1 MEKIRFRRKA
11 YEQML
16 DWKNRLADRYALL
29 VEGARRVG
37 KTFLISDFVSREYQ
51 SSIFIDFSH
60 ADKRTK
66 AAKREF
72 ANADGVEDLL
82 TRLELLYGVRLVPG
96 GSCVVFDEVQRFPVA
111 REMIKSFMEYGKYH
125 FIESGSLVGIREN
138 VKDIQ
143 IPSEEHGMKL
153 FPLDFEEFLDVL
165 GETMMKD
172 YIRKRFE
179 SRKPLGESLHGK
191 AMSLFRLYMAVG
203 GMPQSVAAYLEAPDH
218 ALEAAES
225 AKREILDLYD
235 RDIGKYAK
243 GYASKVRSVFRTIP
257 AALSRREKKF
267 HLSDIDSNARMRR
280 YENAFLWLSDAMIA
294 NIAYNSTDP
303 NVGLE
308 MSLES
313 TLFKCYSHDTG
324 LLLTQAMSGMSDVDG
339 RLLRG
344 ILYDNLGINEGMF
357 FENAVAQAL
366 VARGVDLLFHSVKD
380 SRHPERTMEIDF
392 LIRNGIK
399 ICPIEVKS
407 SRYREHV
414 SLNRFIAA
422 YSKRLGSC
430 YVITA
435 NGYFSEKGI
444 EYVPI
449 YMAHLIVPEGVW
461 F

>member
-37 KTFLISDFVSREYQ
+37 KTFLIGDFVSREYQ

-60 ADKRTK
+60 ADKLTK
-66 AAKREF
+66 AAKKEF
-72 ANADGVEDLL
+72 ANAAGVEDLL

-96 GSCVVFDEVQRFPVA
+96 RSCVVFDEVQRFPVA

-153 FPLDFEEFLDVL
+153 FPLDFEEFLDAL

-172 YIRKRFE
+172 HIRQRFE

-203 GMPQSVAAYLEAPDH
+203 GMPQSVAAYLAAQDH
-218 ALEAAES
+218 ALEAAED
-225 AKREILDLYD
+225 AKRDILALYD

-280 YENAFLWLSDAMIA
+280 YENAFLWLEDAMVA
-294 NIAYNSTDP
+294 NIAYNATNP
-303 NVGLE
+303 NVGLA
-308 MSLES
+308 MYRDNSS
-313 TLFKCYSHDTG
+313 FKCYSLDTG
-324 LLLTQAMSGMSDVDG
+324 LLLSQAMSGEPEPDG
-339 RLLRG
+339 RLLRAV
-344 ILYDNLGINEGMF
+344 LHDNIGVNEGMF
-357 FENAVAQAL
+357 FENAVAQSLA
-366 VARGVDLLFHSVKD
+366 ARGRSLFFY
-380 SRHPERTMEIDF
+380 SRADPKRIENTMEIDF
-392 LIRNGIK
+392 LIKNGIK
-399 ICPIEVKS
+399 VSPIEVKS
-407 SRYREHV
+407 ANYRSHKSLDRLIAKFPGNLGTRYV
-414 SLNRFIAA
+414 V
-422 YSKRLGSC
+422 C
-430 YVITA
+430 TA
-435 NGYFSEKGI
+435 DYHESQGI
-444 EYVPI
+444 EYLPV
-449 YMAHLIVPEGVW
+449 YMVHLV
-461 F
+461 